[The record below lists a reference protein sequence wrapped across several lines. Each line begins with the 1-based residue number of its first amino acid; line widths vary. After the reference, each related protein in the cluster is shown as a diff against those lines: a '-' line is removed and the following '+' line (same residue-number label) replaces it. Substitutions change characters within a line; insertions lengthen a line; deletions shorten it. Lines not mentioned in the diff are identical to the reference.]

1 MEGPEFNLFG
11 ATHLIS
17 LALIFIVM
25 IAFPKI
31 VNKYFSLKK
40 DLIAKVIGY
49 LAIFHTFF
57 SPYSDLF
64 LVVEP
69 YSWKEVLPFHM
80 CDFSLIFI
88 AIYLLGGNK
97 FFFNCAFFWG
107 IAGASMALLTPD
119 IPYGFPSMNFLMF
132 FYGHGLILFG
142 VFYAVIALN
151 QRPYFKE
158 INRVI
163 VFTLLLAIPIYFVN
177 VILGEPANF
186 WYLIAKPEGASLMDV
201 FPDPPLHLLVTT
213 PLAIAVF
220 YLIYLPYFIKDKF
233 AK

>member
-1 MEGPEFNLFG
+1 
-11 ATHLIS
+11 
-17 LALIFIVM
+17 
-25 IAFPKI
+25 
-31 VNKYFSLKK
+31 
-40 DLIAKVIGY
+40 
-49 LAIFHTFF
+49 
-57 SPYSDLF
+57 
-64 LVVEP
+64 
-69 YSWKEVLPFHM
+69 M

-151 QRPYFKE
+151 QRPYFNE
-158 INRVI
+158 MNRVI
-163 VFTLLLAIPIYFVN
+163 VFTLLLAIPIYFIN
-177 VILGEPANF
+177 IILGEPANF
-186 WYLIAKPEGASLMDV
+186 WYLADKPAGGSIMD
-201 FPDPPLHLLVTT
+201 FMPDPPMHIVYTL
-213 PLAIAVF
+213 PIALAAF
-220 YLIYLPYFIKDKF
+220 YLVYLPYFIKDR

>member
-1 MEGPEFNLFG
+1 MEGQEFILFG
-11 ATHLIS
+11 TTHLVG
-17 LALIFIVM
+17 LALIFVVM

-31 VNKYFSLKK
+31 TKKYFSSKK
-40 DLIAKVIGY
+40 ELIGRVIAF
-49 LAIFHTFF
+49 LALFHTFF
-57 SPYSDLF
+57 SPYSDLY
-64 LVVEP
+64 LVVDP
-69 YSWKEVLPFHM
+69 YNWREVLPLHM

-151 QRPYFKE
+151 QRPYFIEMNK
-158 INRVI
+158 VI
-163 VFTLLLAIPIYFVN
+163 LFTLLLA
-177 VILGEPANF
+177 LS
-186 WYLIAKPEGASLMDV
+186 LI
-201 FPDPPLHLLVTT
+201 H
-213 PLAIAVF
+213 I
-220 YLIYLPYFIKDKF
+220 
-233 AK
+233 

>member
-1 MEGPEFNLFG
+1 MEGPEFILFG
-11 ATHLIS
+11 TTHLAG
-17 LALIFIVM
+17 LAVIFTVM
-25 IAFPKI
+25 IALPKI
-31 VNKYFSLKK
+31 TNKYFSDKRES
-40 DLIAKVIGY
+40 IGRIIGY

-57 SPYSDLF
+57 SPYSDLY

-132 FYGHGLILFG
+132 FYGHGLILSL
-142 VFYAVIALN
+142 VFFM
-151 QRPYFKE
+151 Q
-158 INRVI
+158 
-163 VFTLLLAIPIYFVN
+163 LL
-177 VILGEPANF
+177 
-186 WYLIAKPEGASLMDV
+186 
-201 FPDPPLHLLVTT
+201 PLT
-213 PLAIAVF
+213 
-220 YLIYLPYFIKDKF
+220 KDHISMK
-233 AK
+233 